1 MNEEQ
6 KQQALRAP
14 FVSIGSDAEPMNPA
28 ISSYAHPRTF
38 GTFPR
43 ILAKYVREEKVISL
57 ESAIREMT
65 SLPAN
70 QLKLWNRGRIAP
82 GLAADL
88 VLFDPAKVADTATF
102 AKPLSYSVG
111 MEYVFVN
118 GQVTIDHAQPTQVTP
133 GKVLLHTAQ

>member
-14 FVSIGSDAEPMNPA
+14 FVSIGSDAEPMNPLT
-28 ISSYAHPRTF
+28 STYAHPRTF

-57 ESAIREMT
+57 EGAIREMT

-70 QLKLWNRGRIAP
+70 QLHLWNRGRIAP

-88 VLFDPAKVADTATF
+88 VLFDPAKIADTATF

-111 MEYVFVN
+111 MDYVLIN
-118 GQVTIDHAQPTQVTP
+118 GKLAIDQGQPTGTLAGRVIRAN
-133 GKVLLHTAQ
+133 H